1 MTSRSRQ
8 KSIHNKIDL
17 ILDYYPSKNKV
28 KEAEEYIQRN
38 IENIAGNL
46 SKLNKHLEKYGI
58 IIYIEKN
65 ILKYRFK
72 LKPVSTSSM
81 GTNKITTNAP
91 VFVQYFNELR
101 LGKGRKPKRKT
112 KRKIKRKSKKKI
124 D

>member
-28 KEAEEYIQRN
+28 KEAEEYIQKN
-38 IENIAGNL
+38 IENIADNL
-46 SKLNKHLEKYGI
+46 SKLNEYLEKYGI

-65 ILKYRFK
+65 TLKYRFK
-72 LKPVSTSSM
+72 LKPISTSSM

-101 LGKGRKPKRKT
+101 LGRGKKRKPKT
-112 KRKIKRKSKKKI
+112 KRKTRKKIKRKN
-124 D
+124 

>member
-28 KEAEEYIQRN
+28 KEAEEYIQKN
-38 IENIAGNL
+38 IENIAENL
-46 SKLNKHLEKYGI
+46 SKLNNYLEKYGI

-65 ILKYRFK
+65 TLKYRFK
-72 LKPVSTSSM
+72 LKPISTSSM
-81 GTNKITTNAP
+81 GTNKTTTNAP

-101 LGKGRKPKRKT
+101 LGRRKKRKPKRKT
-112 KRKIKRKSKKKI
+112 KRKTRKQRL
-124 D
+124 